1 MKRFH
6 LVGAVMCILL
16 GGVHLLFVPLNF
28 DRLSLGAVWFAGAG
42 LAIIFA
48 GFLNLALARS
58 VAGNRLL
65 AGLALTA
72 NLILALMF
80 GVALSVLK
88 QPQVVFGLLLF
99 FLQAATAY
107 ALGRAQTR

>member
-1 MKRFH
+1 
-6 LVGAVMCILL
+6 MCILL
-16 GGVHLLFVPLNF
+16 GGVHLLFVRLNF
-28 DRLSLGAVWFAGAG
+28 DRLSLGALWFAGAG

-58 VAGNRLL
+58 AAGDRLL

-80 GVALSVLK
+80 GVALSLLR
-88 QPQVVFGLLLF
+88 QPQVILGLALF
-99 FLQAATAY
+99 SAQAVTAY
-107 ALGRAQTR
+107 MLGLAQRSQRQGPLG